1 MGQSICLERCHNDNN
16 SYDDIIFGKYSNRP
30 SKSIV
35 VEFKMDEFYLK
46 KKIKRK
52 RRKKYTNLS

>member
-16 SYDDIIFGKYSNRP
+16 LYYDNIFGKYSNRP

-35 VEFKMDEFYLK
+35 VEFKMDEFYFK
-46 KKIKRK
+46 KKVK
-52 RRKKYTNLS
+52 RRKQYINSS